1 MMLSGDGLRRA
12 VAEPLAA
19 PAARE
24 AAVIEEELQQAQ
36 PGAATVQMAPQRQAV
51 AQPGVE
57 VFNQRAAAWR
67 ALHGLRDRGPDPVEL
82 APHGGMQPV
91 PALPEG
97 ARGVGLAMQQT
108 RGAHQIVW

>member
-1 MMLSGDGLRRA
+1 MIFSNHRFTRTF
-12 VAEPLAA
+12 AEPVAA

-57 VFNQRAAAWR
+57 VFNQRDAAWR
-67 ALHGLRDRGPDPVEL
+67 ALHGLRERGTDPVNL

-91 PALPEG
+91 PALTEA
-97 ARGVGLAMQQT
+97 ARGVVLAMQQT
-108 RGAHQIVW
+108 RGAD

>member
-1 MMLSGDGLRRA
+1 MIFSRHRFTRTF
-12 VAEPLAA
+12 AEPLAA

-57 VFNQRAAAWR
+57 VF
-67 ALHGLRDRGPDPVEL
+67 VE
-82 APHGGMQPV
+82 V
-91 PALPEG
+91 
-97 ARGVGLAMQQT
+97 R
-108 RGAHQIVW
+108 